1 MFCLGT
7 FPWKWAHPVWL
18 QIVANV
24 PGWHLYV
31 EDSQAGW
38 GHECGGETGLSNF
51 TCTNSAIWQK
61 AKVFILT
68 VIIRT
73 IKVIALFCL
82 VGQLNVCYCFSL
94 LPVSYLVYA
103 GLVFVSLSQ
112 PYMQHQYGKDW
123 ARKAPIRLCDRV
135 LYGILDKTGQ
145 EVILLS
151 QVMAL
156 CRTCFQNVSKVI
168 CRF

>member
-1 MFCLGT
+1 M
-7 FPWKWAHPVWL
+7 
-18 QIVANV
+18 
-24 PGWHLYV
+24 
-31 EDSQAGW
+31 
-38 GHECGGETGLSNF
+38 
-51 TCTNSAIWQK
+51 
-61 AKVFILT
+61 
-68 VIIRT
+68 
-73 IKVIALFCL
+73 KVIALFCL
-82 VGQLNVCYCFSL
+82 VSQLNVCYCFSL